1 MRISVILCTYNR
13 YQSLLK
19 AMESIAA
26 STLPDSV
33 EWEVIVVCNNSDDQT
48 LAVVDDFCRQH
59 PRRFRPLF
67 EPQPGKSYALNTG
80 IRESQGDVLV
90 FTDDDVTMEPQWL
103 QNLTAHLENSEWVG
117 AGGRILPKWTC
128 SPPRWLKLQ
137 GPYALAPFV
146 VFDHGPEAGE
156 LTDAPFGA
164 NMAFRR
170 EVFKKFGVFRTDLG
184 RFPDS
189 MIGGEDAEFG
199 DRLLKAGQR
208 LRYEPSAV
216 VYHPV
221 SEDRVQKKYL
231 LAWSF
236 GAGLTEIRTYGI
248 LPGTKWFVGGIPLY
262 LFRRLAVWT
271 LRWLA
276 AVEPAQRFAYKLKVW
291 GCAGLIRETYRQ
303 SHDAK
308 RVRCSDAM

>member
-13 YQSLLK
+13 WGCLLK
-19 AMESIAA
+19 ALESIAA

-48 LAVVDDFCRQH
+48 IAVVDDFCRRH
-59 PRRFRPLF
+59 LGRFRYLF
-67 EPQPGKSYALNTG
+67 EPQQGKSYALNTG
-80 IRESQGDVLV
+80 IRESQGDVLAFV
-90 FTDDDVTMEPQWL
+90 DDDVTVEPGWL
-103 QNLTAHLENSEWVG
+103 QNLTAHLHHSEWAG
-117 AGGRILPKWTC
+117 AGGRILPEWTC
-128 SPPRWLKLQ
+128 PPPRWLRLK

-146 VFDHGPEAGE
+146 VFDHGPDASE

-170 EVFKKFGVFRTDLG
+170 EVFEKFGGFRTDLG

-199 DRLLKAGQR
+199 GRLLGAGQR
-208 LRYEPSAV
+208 LLYEPAAV

-221 SEDRVQKKYL
+221 SENRMQKKYL

-236 GAGLTEIRTYGI
+236 GAGLTEIRMYGSRSK
-248 LPGTKWFVGGIPLY
+248 TKWFVAGIPLY

-271 LRWLA
+271 LRWLT
-276 AVEPAQRFAYKLKVW
+276 AVETARRFSCKLKVW
-291 GCAGLIRETYRQ
+291 GCAGSIRESYRQ
-303 SHDAK
+303 SHGAK
-308 RVRCSDAM
+308 R